1 MHRMGWESAFAV
13 GGVNTLTPNTQV
25 KMVKVLTGSGVNTP
39 RGFGNTKALNQV
51 KGEVREEAC

>member
-1 MHRMGWESAFAV
+1 MGWESAFAV

-25 KMVKVLTGSGVNTP
+25 KIVKVLTGSGVNTP
-39 RGFGNTKALNQV
+39 PRGFGNTQALNQV